1 MEKSPGD
8 SREQQDAEKDLLK
21 GYFNKIHLT
30 FVEQK
35 KFDIEGNGWIEI
47 DGFCE
52 SPLILCEAWAHIGVP
67 KSAQKHK
74 VMTDAF
80 KLIFVNRLF
89 FNGSGRCILLFAD
102 NEAASYFKQ
111 RSWMAQCLKE
121 YNIAVEVGELP
132 EDKKDKVQ
140 NAQKRQYR

>member
-1 MEKSPGD
+1 MDNPPGD
-8 SREQQDAEKDLLK
+8 SSAQLEAEKDLLK
-21 GYFNKIHLT
+21 GYFNKCRLT
-30 FVEQK
+30 FVEKK
-35 KFDIEGNGWIEI
+35 KFNIEGDGWIEI

-80 KLIFVNRLF
+80 KLILVNRLF
-89 FNGSGRCILLFAD
+89 FNGGGMCILLFAD

-121 YNIAVEVGELP
+121 YNIAVEVVELP
-132 EDKKDKVQ
+132 KDKRDNVL